1 MDTRQVKTMF
11 EVAYNECKLNN
22 FQYIISL
29 NQNVIESLKTE
40 MTVEEHKELVTDRIK
55 LILSD
60 KSPEEKL
67 LGIQIDLNYER

>member
-11 EVAYNECKLNN
+11 EVAHNECQLNG

-29 NQNVIESLKTE
+29 NQNVIDSLKTE
-40 MTVEEHKELVTDRIK
+40 MTAEEHRVLVSDRIK
-55 LILSD
+55 LTLSD